1 MRKFYRTRARPL
13 GRRAAYTRKVP
24 APALARRC
32 LAAVAVYLALHVAI
46 RLLAPDS
53 VEHDEAEQLLLAQS
67 LALGYGPHPPLYT
80 WLQHGAFQLLG
91 VGVPALSTL
100 KHLCLFA
107 VYAATLAAARRVLAD
122 PGLAALATGALWLL
136 PQLGWE
142 AHRDLTHSVLA
153 TALAAATLW
162 AFLGLVARPRIAG
175 YLGLG
180 VLLGLGTLSKYNFVL
195 FAAAGAAA
203 ALSLPAFRGVLRDRR
218 LALTLAVALALAG
231 PHLGWLAA
239 HPDTL
244 ADEAAGK
251 LGLGLRSGAGVLGGL
266 WELASATLRLV
277 GPAVLIVLACV
288 PGALRPRAEETGPP
302 YRRLIERLLGLVLA
316 ALAAG
321 VVLLGVTEMKAR
333 WMLPLLSLVPLAL
346 VLRVAA
352 AAPPPG
358 RRRLLAA
365 IVVGAALLSVTLR
378 AAEVG
383 LGPWLGRPSRL
394 HVPVAA
400 LVAQLR
406 AAGFR
411 GGSIVADDKGLA
423 GNLRLHFPTSRVL
436 TPLLPAV
443 ALPVR
448 PDGPGQCLVAWR
460 PRPAL
465 EPAPHFLAF
474 AAERLGQAPAAPVT
488 PRVAAAPV
496 PGAPGS
502 SYRVAWLALPAGPAP
517 CRAGWAPG
525 PAAALR

>member
-1 MRKFYRTRARPL
+1 M
-13 GRRAAYTRKVP
+13 P
-24 APALARRC
+24 APAPARWC

-80 WLQHGAFQLLG
+80 WLQHGALRLLG
-91 VGVPALSTL
+91 VGVPALSVL

-107 VYAATLAAARRVLAD
+107 VYAASFAAARRALAD

-162 AFLGLVARPRIAG
+162 AFLGLVARPRTAG

-180 VLLGLGTLSKYNFVL
+180 VLLGLGTLSKYNFVV
-195 FAAAGAAA
+195 FAAAGAGAA
-203 ALSLPAFRGVLRDRR
+203 WSLPAFRGVLRDRR
-218 LALTLAVALALAG
+218 ILLALAVALALAG

-244 ADEAAGK
+244 TLEATGK
-251 LGLGLRSGAGVLGGL
+251 LGLRPRSGAGVLYGL

-277 GPAVLIVLACV
+277 GPAILIVLACV
-288 PGALRPRAEETGPP
+288 PGALRPRAEGPGLP
-302 YRRLIERLLGLVLA
+302 YRRLVERLLGLVLT

-333 WMLPLLSLVPLAL
+333 WMLPLLGLVPLAL
-346 VLRVAA
+346 VLRVEA

-365 IVVGAALLSVTLR
+365 IVVGAAVASLALR
-378 AAEVG
+378 FTEVG

-394 HVPVAA
+394 HTPVAA
-400 LVAQLR
+400 LVGELR

-411 GGSIVADDKGLA
+411 GGTIVADDKGLG
-423 GNLRLHFPTSRVL
+423 GNLRLHFPESRVL

-443 ALPVR
+443 AP
-448 PDGPGQCLVAWR
+448 PAADGAGQCLVAWR

-465 EPAPHFLAF
+465 APAPLFLAF
-474 AAERLGQAPAAPVT
+474 VAERLGRAPAEPVT

-496 PGAPGS
+496 PGVPGS
-502 SYRVAWLALPAGPAP
+502 SYRVAWVALPAGPPP
-517 CRAGWAPG
+517 CRAGLAPG
-525 PAAALR
+525 AATALR